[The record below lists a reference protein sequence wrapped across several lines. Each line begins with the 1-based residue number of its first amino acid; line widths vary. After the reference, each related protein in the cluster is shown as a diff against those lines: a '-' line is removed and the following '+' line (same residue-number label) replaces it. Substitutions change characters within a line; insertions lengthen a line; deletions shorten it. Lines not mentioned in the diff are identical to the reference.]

1 MSNNIVRQKTMM
13 PMRVSPR
20 GERLRAV
27 ADEVREFLVFSVG
40 DDLMGLP
47 LASVREIL
55 KLVPVTDVPRA
66 PADVLG
72 ILSVRGR
79 ITTVFDLRRRLR
91 MASAPPTR
99 HARIL
104 LIEAKDEIMGARVDA
119 VHHVERLREDEIEA
133 ASVVG
138 GELPD
143 HITGIGRPRRG
154 RGDDDDSSTTV
165 IVLLDPAT
173 LLSRPSTQLARQG
186 SDLARVDPARGGP
199 GRANE

>member
-1 MSNNIVRQKTMM
+1 MSNIVKHNTVM
-13 PMRVSPR
+13 PMRASPR
-20 GERLRAV
+20 GDRLRAV
-27 ADEVREFLVFSVG
+27 TDDVSEFLVFSVG
-40 DDLMGLP
+40 DELMGLP

-66 PADVLG
+66 PEDVLG

-91 MASAPPTR
+91 MPPASPTR

-104 LIEAKDEIMGARVDA
+104 LLQTKDEIMGARVDA
-119 VHHVERLREDEIEA
+119 VHHVERLRDDEIEP

-138 GELPD
+138 GELPE
-143 HITGIGRPRRG
+143 HVLGIGRPRRG
-154 RGDDDDSSTTV
+154 RTDEDESATTV

-173 LLSRPSTQLARQG
+173 LLSRAAHPTRGAGLARTT
-186 SDLARVDPARGGP
+186 
-199 GRANE
+199 E

>member
-1 MSNNIVRQKTMM
+1 MSNPIAKQRTVM

-66 PADVLG
+66 PPDVLG

-91 MASAPPTR
+91 MTPSAPTR

-133 ASVVG
+133 AGVVG
-138 GELPD
+138 GDLPD
-143 HITGIGRPRRG
+143 HIVGIGRPKRARG
-154 RGDDDDSSTTV
+154 EGDEAATTV
-165 IVLLDPAT
+165 IVLLDPST
-173 LLSRPSTQLARQG
+173 LLSRPSTAIHRPPSSG
-186 SDLARVDPARGGP
+186 T
-199 GRANE
+199 RASE

>member
-1 MSNNIVRQKTMM
+1 MSNDLVKGKTVL
-13 PMRVSPR
+13 PMRISPR

-55 KLVPVTDVPRA
+55 KLVPVTEVPRA

-79 ITTVFDLRRRLR
+79 ITTVFDLRKRLR
-91 MASAPPTR
+91 MPAASPTR

-119 VHHVERLREDEIEA
+119 VHHVERLREDEIEPA
-133 ASVVG
+133 GVVG

-143 HITGIGRPRRG
+143 HIIGLGRPRRA
-154 RGDDDDSSTTV
+154 RGEADDSATTV

-173 LLSRPSTQLARQG
+173 LLSRPSGQLARQ
-186 SDLARVDPARGGP
+186 SQERP
-199 GRANE
+199 GRAIE

>member
-1 MSNNIVRQKTMM
+1 VSNNIVKQKTVM
-13 PMRVSPR
+13 PMRASPR

-91 MASAPPTR
+91 MAPATPTR

-119 VHHVERLREDEIEA
+119 VHHVERLREDEIEPA
-133 ASVVG
+133 GVVG

-143 HITGIGRPRRG
+143 HITGIGRPKRARDVDESG
-154 RGDDDDSSTTV
+154 TTV

-173 LLSRPSTQLARQG
+173 LLSRPSAPLLPR
-186 SDLARVDPARGGP
+186 SPSGP
-199 GRANE
+199 TRAIE